1 MVYAAKGDFT
11 YLQWGIG
18 SIVARI
24 IVGIYFVRL
33 TQQQQAN
40 FLGVSKAYIS
50 ALETGARGQPSP
62 VVVDQICVWLG
73 LIWDDAE
80 ELKRLAN
87 LSHPKPSIDVRNQTA
102 EAVYLAN
109 LLAQNINRLSASECQ
124 RFIDEIERLTTS

>member
-1 MVYAAKGDFT
+1 MTPFGLKMR
-11 YLQWGIG
+11 QWRRQK
-18 SIVARI
+18 S
-24 IVGIYFVRL
+24 L
-33 TQQQQAN
+33 TQQQQAE

-50 ALETGARGQPSP
+50 ALETGARGRPSS

-80 ELKRLAN
+80 ELKRLAS

-109 LLAQNINRLSASECQ
+109 LWRGISTGCQQLNASNS
-124 RFIDEIERLTTS
+124 LTKLNGSPHPSSIL

>member
-1 MVYAAKGDFT
+1 MTPFGLKMREWRH
-11 YLQWGIG
+11 QKN
-18 SIVARI
+18 
-24 IVGIYFVRL
+24 L
-33 TQQQQAN
+33 TQQQQAD
-40 FLGVSKAYIS
+40 FLGVSKAYVS

-80 ELKRLAN
+80 ELKRLAS

-109 LLAQNINRLSASECQ
+109 LLAQNVSRLSATQCQ
-124 RFIDEIERLTTS
+124 QLIEEIKRLTAF

>member
-1 MVYAAKGDFT
+1 MTPFGLKMR
-11 YLQWGIG
+11 QW
-18 SIVARI
+18 R
-24 IVGIYFVRL
+24 RQKNL
-33 TQQQQAN
+33 TQQQQAE

-80 ELKRLAN
+80 ELKRLAS
-87 LSHPKPSIDVRNQTA
+87 LSHPKPSIDARNKTA

-109 LLAQNINRLSASECQ
+109 LLARNIHRLSATECQ
-124 RFIDEIERLTTS
+124 QLSDKIERATTS